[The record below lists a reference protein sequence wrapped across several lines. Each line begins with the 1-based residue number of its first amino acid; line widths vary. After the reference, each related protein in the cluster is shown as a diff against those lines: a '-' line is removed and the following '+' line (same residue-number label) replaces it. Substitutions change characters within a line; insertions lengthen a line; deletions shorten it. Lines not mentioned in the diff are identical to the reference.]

1 MIVVEWKSYLQRE
14 NNRGM
19 YEEIRIIEI
28 ICKRNRCELQKT
40 EKDFRVLKYY
50 KHKHFFFKGDNS
62 GKISGKVFNTFF

>member
-19 YEEIRIIEI
+19 YEEIIR
-28 ICKRNRCELQKT
+28 KKFRSYLQTQIVAIDKKT

-50 KHKHFFFKGDNS
+50 KHKHFFFKKGIIVV
-62 GKISGKVFNTFF
+62 K